1 MAASD
6 FVTETKGTLPSSD
19 PYKYYYIVCFSSSIT
34 VCSLLYEICLS
45 PRKRWTSER
54 DWPVLHGPMANG
66 NCRLNHGGT

>member
-45 PRKRWTSER
+45 PPKEMDAPSAIASAPRS
-54 DWPVLHGPMANG
+54 NG
-66 NCRLNHGGT
+66 NCRLNYGGT